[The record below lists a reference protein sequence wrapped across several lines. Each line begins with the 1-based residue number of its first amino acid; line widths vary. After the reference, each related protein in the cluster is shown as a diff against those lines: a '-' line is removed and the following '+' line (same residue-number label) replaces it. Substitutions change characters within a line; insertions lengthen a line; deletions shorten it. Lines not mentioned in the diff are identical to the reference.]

1 MSLVGKTAIVT
12 GGSRGIGKAI
22 VQALARAGAKVAFTY
37 HSNSNAAEALLSELK
52 NEGHEVLAYQ
62 ADAADKAAADKLVDE
77 IVEKW
82 GGVFVLVNNAGII
95 KDGLLATMSFEQW
108 QAVINANLNSVF
120 NYSQAVT
127 RPMMSARQGRIISI
141 SSVAANFGNSGQAN
155 YAASKGGIEG
165 FTRCLANELGRRG
178 ITCNAI
184 APGFISTDMTE
195 AIRNAAE
202 DTIKKQIPARRLGNP
217 EDIANAVLFFASEG
231 ASYVTGNV
239 LTVDGGLTLGA
250 GM

>member
-1 MSLVGKTAIVT
+1 MSLAGKTAIVT

-37 HSNSNAAEALLSELK
+37 HSNSAAAESLLNELK
-52 NEGHEVLAYQ
+52 GEGHEVLAYQ
-62 ADAADKAAADKLVDE
+62 ADAADKAAADKLVEE

-82 GGVFVLVNNAGII
+82 GGVYVLVNNAGII

-127 RPMMSARQGRIISI
+127 RPMMSARQGRIINI

-184 APGFISTDMTE
+184 APGFIATDMTE

-202 DTIKKQIPARRLGNP
+202 DTIKKQIPLRRLGKP
-217 EDIANAVLFFASEG
+217 EDIANAVLYFASEG

-239 LTVDGGLTLGA
+239 LTIDGGLTLGA

>member
-1 MSLVGKTAIVT
+1 MSLSGKVALVT

-22 VQALARAGAKVAFTY
+22 VQALARDGAKVAFVY
-37 HSNSNAAEALLSELK
+37 RSNAAAADALVNELK
-52 NEGHEVLAYQ
+52 GEGHEVLAYQ
-62 ADAADKAAADKLVDE
+62 ADVSSKTEADRVVDG
-77 IVEKW
+77 IVGKW
-82 GGVFVLVNNAGII
+82 DGVYVLVNNAGII
-95 KDGLLATMSFEQW
+95 KDGLLATMSVEQW
-108 QAVINANLNSVF
+108 QAVINTNLNSVF
-120 NYSQAVT
+120 NFTQACT
-127 RPMMSARQGRIISI
+127 RPMMSAREGRIINI

-178 ITCNAI
+178 ITVNAI
-184 APGFISTDMTE
+184 APGFIATDMTE

-202 DTIKKQIPARRLGNP
+202 DTIKKQIPARRLGKP
-217 EDIANAVLFFASEG
+217 EDIANTVLFLASEG

-239 LTVDGGLTLGA
+239 ITVDGGLTLGA

>member
-1 MSLVGKTAIVT
+1 MSLSGKVALVT

-22 VQALARAGAKVAFTY
+22 VQALARAGAKVAFVY
-37 HSNSNAAEALLSELK
+37 RSNAAAADALVDELK
-52 NEGHEVLAYQ
+52 SEGHEVLAYQ
-62 ADAADKAAADKLVDE
+62 ADVSSKTEADRIVDG
-77 IVEKW
+77 IVAKW
-82 GGVFVLVNNAGII
+82 EGVYVLVNNAGII
-95 KDGLLATMSFEQW
+95 KDGLLATMSVEQW
-108 QAVINANLNSVF
+108 QAVINTNLNSVF
-120 NYSQAVT
+120 NFSQACT
-127 RPMMSARQGRIISI
+127 RPMMSAREGRIINI

-178 ITCNAI
+178 ITVNAI
-184 APGFISTDMTE
+184 APGFIATDMTE

-202 DTIKKQIPARRLGNP
+202 DTIKKQIPARRLGKP
-217 EDIANAVLFFASEG
+217 EDIANTVLFLASDE

-239 LTVDGGLTLGA
+239 ITVDGGLTLGA

>member
-1 MSLVGKTAIVT
+1 MSLSGKVALVT

-22 VQALARAGAKVAFTY
+22 VQGFARAGAKVAFVY
-37 HSNSNAAEALLSELK
+37 QSNTAAAAALIHELK
-52 NEGHEVLAYQ
+52 SEGHQVMAYQ
-62 ADAADKAAADKLVDE
+62 ADASSKSEADK
-77 IVEKW
+77 IVEDVVDKW
-82 GGVFVLVNNAGII
+82 SGVYVLVNNAGII
-95 KDGLLATMSFEQW
+95 KDGLLATMSAEQW
-108 QAVINANLNSVF
+108 QTVINTNLNSVF
-120 NYSQAVT
+120 NFSQAVT

-178 ITCNAI
+178 ITVNAI
-184 APGFISTDMTE
+184 APGFIATDMTE
-195 AIRNAAE
+195 AIRHAAE
-202 DTIKKQIPARRLGNP
+202 DTIKKQIPLRRLGSP
-217 EDIANAVLFFASEG
+217 EDIANAVLYLAGEG

-239 LTVDGGLTLGA
+239 ITIDGGLTLGA

>member
-1 MSLVGKTAIVT
+1 MSLAGKTAIVT

-37 HSNSNAAEALLSELK
+37 HSNSAAAESLLNELK
-52 NEGHEVLAYQ
+52 GEGREVLAYQ
-62 ADAADKAAADKLVDE
+62 ADAADKAAADKLVEE

-82 GGVFVLVNNAGII
+82 DGVYVLVNNAGII

-127 RPMMSARQGRIISI
+127 RPMMSARQGRIINI

-184 APGFISTDMTE
+184 APGFIATDMTE

-202 DTIKKQIPARRLGNP
+202 DTIKKQIPLRRLGKP
-217 EDIANAVLFFASEG
+217 EDIANAVLYFASEG

-239 LTVDGGLTLGA
+239 LTIDGGLTLGA

>member
-1 MSLVGKTAIVT
+1 MSLAGKAAIVT

-22 VQALARAGAKVAFTY
+22 VQSLARAGAKVAFTY
-37 HSNSNAAEALLSELK
+37 HSNSAAAESLLNELK
-52 NEGHEVLAYQ
+52 GEGHEVVAYQ
-62 ADAADKAAADKLVDE
+62 ADAADKAAADKLVEE

-82 GGVFVLVNNAGII
+82 GGVYVLVNNAGII

-127 RPMMSARQGRIISI
+127 RPMMSARQGRIINI

-165 FTRCLANELGRRG
+165 FTRCVANELGRRG

-184 APGFISTDMTE
+184 APGFIATDMTE

-202 DTIKKQIPARRLGNP
+202 DTIKKQIPARRLGKP

-239 LTVDGGLTLGA
+239 LTIDGGLTLGA

>member
-1 MSLVGKTAIVT
+1 MSMSGKVALVT
-12 GGSRGIGKAI
+12 GGSRGIGKSI
-22 VQALARAGAKVAFTY
+22 VQALARVGAKVAFTY
-37 HSNSNAAEALLSELK
+37 HSNSAAADALVSELK
-52 NEGHEVLAYQ
+52 AAGSEVLAYQ
-62 ADAADKAAADKLVDE
+62 ADAAEKPAADRVVEDVL
-77 IVEKW
+77 EKW
-82 GGVFVLVNNAGII
+82 GGVYVLVNNAGII
-95 KDGLLATMSFEQW
+95 KDGLLAMMSFEQW

-127 RPMMSARQGRIISI
+127 RPMMSARQGRIINI

-178 ITCNAI
+178 ITVNAI
-184 APGFISTDMTE
+184 APGFITTDMTE

-217 EDIANAVLFFASEG
+217 DDIANAVLFFASEG
-231 ASYVTGNV
+231 ASYCTGNV

>member
-1 MSLVGKTAIVT
+1 MSLAGKTAIVT

-37 HSNSNAAEALLSELK
+37 HSNSAAAESLLNELK
-52 NEGHEVLAYQ
+52 GEGHEVVAYQ
-62 ADAADKAAADKLVDE
+62 ADAADKAAADKLVEE

-82 GGVFVLVNNAGII
+82 GGVYVLVNNAGII
-95 KDGLLATMSFEQW
+95 KDGLLAMMSFEQW

-127 RPMMSARQGRIISI
+127 RPMMSARQGRIINI

-184 APGFISTDMTE
+184 APGFIATDMTE

-202 DTIKKQIPARRLGNP
+202 DTIKKQIPARRLGQP

-239 LTVDGGLTLGA
+239 LTIDGGLTLGA

>member
-1 MSLVGKTAIVT
+1 MSLAGKTAIVT

-37 HSNSNAAEALLSELK
+37 HSNSAAAESLLNELK
-52 NEGHEVLAYQ
+52 GEGHEVLAYQ
-62 ADAADKAAADKLVDE
+62 ADAADKAAADKLVEE

-82 GGVFVLVNNAGII
+82 DGVYVLVNNAGII

-127 RPMMSARQGRIISI
+127 RPMMSARQGRIINI

-184 APGFISTDMTE
+184 APGFIATDMTE

-202 DTIKKQIPARRLGNP
+202 DTIKKQIPARRLGQP

-239 LTVDGGLTLGA
+239 LTIDGGLTLGA

>member
-1 MSLVGKTAIVT
+1 MSLAGKTAMVT

-37 HSNSNAAEALLSELK
+37 HSNSVAAESLLNELK
-52 NEGHEVLAYQ
+52 SEGHEVLAYQ
-62 ADAADKAAADKLVDE
+62 ADAADKAAADKLVEE

-82 GGVFVLVNNAGII
+82 GGIYVLVNNAGII

-127 RPMMSARQGRIISI
+127 RPMMSARQGRIINI

>member
-1 MSLVGKTAIVT
+1 MSLAGKTAIVT

-37 HSNSNAAEALLSELK
+37 HSNSAAAESLLNELK
-52 NEGHEVLAYQ
+52 GEGHEVLAYQ
-62 ADAADKAAADKLVDE
+62 ADAADKAAADKLVEE

-82 GGVFVLVNNAGII
+82 DGVYVLVNNAGII

-127 RPMMSARQGRIISI
+127 RTMMSARQGRIINI

-184 APGFISTDMTE
+184 APGFIATDMTE

-202 DTIKKQIPARRLGNP
+202 DTIKKQIPARRLGQP

-239 LTVDGGLTLGA
+239 LTIDGGLTLGA

>member
-1 MSLVGKTAIVT
+1 MSLAGKTAIVT

-37 HSNSNAAEALLSELK
+37 HSNSAAAESLLNELK
-52 NEGHEVLAYQ
+52 GEGHEVLCYQ
-62 ADAADKAAADKLVDE
+62 ADAADKAAADKLVEE

-82 GGVFVLVNNAGII
+82 DGVYVLVNNAGII

-127 RPMMSARQGRIISI
+127 RPMMSARQGRIINI

-184 APGFISTDMTE
+184 APGFIATDMTE

-202 DTIKKQIPARRLGNP
+202 DTIKKQIPLRRLGKP
-217 EDIANAVLFFASEG
+217 EDIANAVLYFASEG

-239 LTVDGGLTLGA
+239 LTIDGGLTLGA

>member
-1 MSLVGKTAIVT
+1 MSLAGKTAIVT
-12 GGSRGIGKAI
+12 GGSRGIGRAI
-22 VQALARAGAKVAFTY
+22 VQALARAGVKVAFTY
-37 HSNSNAAEALLSELK
+37 HSNSAAAESLLNELK
-52 NEGHEVLAYQ
+52 GEGHEVLAYQ
-62 ADAADKAAADKLVDE
+62 ADAADKVAADKLVE
-77 IVEKW
+77 ELVEKW
-82 GGVFVLVNNAGII
+82 GGVYLLVNNAGII

-127 RPMMSARQGRIISI
+127 RPMMSARQGRIVNI

-184 APGFISTDMTE
+184 APGFIATDMTA